1 MSGAAP
7 GTTAPIAIDT
17 PIVLYAFDRPDY
29 LDRVAASLA
38 AQRGVVLDPSRI
50 FLVQDGAVS
59 PRSGKRFA
67 ADADIAGSIAAFRRH
82 FPDSPMLA
90 SPHNLGVARNIL
102 RGERLVF
109 DELNAELGY
118 FFEDDL
124 ELGPWYL
131 LALERLKA
139 LTAPYPRV
147 AYFGAYGDHRRDY
160 PGPLVKYIPLEHH
173 WGFGLRRH
181 AWRRMMRWLE
191 PYYALLEGRDYNARD
206 HAAIYELFR
215 PLGIASEASSQDA
228 AKSIACLELDM
239 TRLLTTVSFGRYIGE
254 RGNSFSPQHFRTM
267 GFDRMTIAASETYDF
282 SPLTEAKLLEV
293 DGFHR
298 RHYERL
304 RRERFDE
311 IVARH
316 APKAGAARAG
326 A

>member
-1 MSGAAP
+1 MIEP
-7 GTTAPIAIDT
+7 RVVDT
-17 PIVLYAFDRPDY
+17 PIILYAFDRPDY
-29 LDRVAASLA
+29 LDRVAASLTK
-38 AQRGVVLDPSRI
+38 QRGVVIDPKRV
-50 FLVQDGAVS
+50 FLLQDAAVS
-59 PRSGKRFA
+59 PRTGKRFA
-67 ADADIAGSIAAFRRH
+67 KDEDIAASIAAFRRH
-82 FPDSPMLA
+82 FPDSPVLA

-131 LALERLKA
+131 FALERLKA
-139 LTAPYPRV
+139 LTAPFDRV

-160 PGPLVKYIPLEHH
+160 PGPVVKYIPLEHH

-181 AWRRMMRWLE
+181 AWRRMMKWLE

-206 HAAIYELFR
+206 HAAIYEMFR
-215 PLGIASEASSQDA
+215 PLAIASEASSQDA

-239 TRLLTTVSFGRYIGE
+239 TRVLTTVSFGLYIGE
-254 RGNSFSPQHFRTM
+254 RGNSFSPQHFRNM
-267 GFDRMTIAASETYDF
+267 GFDKMSIAQSETYDF
-282 SPLTEAKLLEV
+282 QPLTDAKLLEV

-311 IVARH
+311 IVERH
-316 APKAGAARAG
+316 KKK
-326 A
+326 